1 MKLVLKE
8 SELEKWNPTAGR
20 MIGKSDAAKSSNAYL
35 GTLQQ
40 MVFESRRKL
49 IVVIII
55 NEIFEQFQF

>member
-35 GTLQQ
+35 RTLQQ